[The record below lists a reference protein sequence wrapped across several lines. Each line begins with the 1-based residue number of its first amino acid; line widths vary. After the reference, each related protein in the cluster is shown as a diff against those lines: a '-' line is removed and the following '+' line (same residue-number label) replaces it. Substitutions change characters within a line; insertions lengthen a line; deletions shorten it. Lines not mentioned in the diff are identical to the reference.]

1 MQYAPYESAAMN
13 TTQSRSLL
21 EPRRA
26 GAIGI
31 IVILIALLVAVGLP
45 RLTSG
50 DEAQATVDVE
60 RKQVLDPP
68 KELAD
73 FTLTGQDGQPLS
85 LSDLRGKPTLLFFGF
100 THCPDICPTTLAQF
114 RQVKRD
120 LGERG
125 SDVNFVFISVD
136 GSRDTPEVVKAY
148 VDQFDPEFVG
158 LTGTEDK
165 VRAIGGDYFVFF
177 NRAQPE
183 GTPSAAGY
191 SVDHTTYTY
200 LIDAEGSLRVIY
212 PFQAPREMVVEDIEG
227 LLTS

>member
-1 MQYAPYESAAMN
+1 MN

-26 GAIGI
+26 GAIAI
-31 IVILIALLVAVGLP
+31 IVILIALLVAIGLP

-50 DEAQATVDVE
+50 DETAATVDVE
-60 RKQVLDPP
+60 RKQVVDPP

-73 FTLTGQDGQPLS
+73 FTLTNQEGQPLG
-85 LSDLRGKPTLLFFGF
+85 LSDLRGKPALLFFGF

-125 SDVNFVFISVD
+125 SDINYVFISVD
-136 GSRDTPEVVKAY
+136 GSRDTPEAVKAY
-148 VDQFDPEFVG
+148 VEQFDPEFIG
-158 LTGTEDK
+158 LTGTEDE

-191 SVDHTTYTY
+191 SVDHTAYTY
-200 LIDAEGSLRVIY
+200 LIDAEGKLRVIY
-212 PFQAPREMVVEDIEG
+212 PFQTPREMIVADIEN
-227 LLTS
+227 LIAS